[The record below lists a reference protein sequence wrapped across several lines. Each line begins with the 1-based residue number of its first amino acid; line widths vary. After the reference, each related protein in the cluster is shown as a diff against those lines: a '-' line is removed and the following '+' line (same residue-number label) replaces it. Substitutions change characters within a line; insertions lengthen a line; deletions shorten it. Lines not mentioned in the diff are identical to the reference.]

1 MKPYLLGQG
10 VYSYV
15 DGSFLC
21 PPVYISSAD
30 MALPNLNLSYL
41 SWKQQDQLIMVLLYH
56 LYLLKCYILLLIAK
70 HPMVYG

>member
-30 MALPNLNLSYL
+30 MALPNLNPSYL
-41 SWKQQDQLIMVLLYH
+41 SWKQQDQLIMVLLYRFI
-56 LYLLKCYILLLIAK
+56 Y
-70 HPMVYG
+70 